1 MTTTT
6 NTTTAKRRAPRAET
20 RHVAAMLARASAAD
34 LVAGRDWY
42 SRAERFASE
51 LAHRHGVSFL
61 QAVGVIAAL
70 SPNNRWAR
78 NCADADAVCAA
89 WAAGLPPEAVT
100 VCTYGVNL
108 AKACQILRLPA
119 PTQESIAAILLGQ
132 TGRKVQAFFLSITG
146 RHDAVCVDGH
156 AYAVWRGQR
165 VPTTKTPK
173 LGARLYETIS
183 RAYTLVAARSAE
195 LCGEELTPA
204 QVQAV
209 TWVTYRRQLL
219 GLIDQD

>member
-1 MTTTT
+1 MATTP
-6 NTTTAKRRAPRAET
+6 KRRAPRAET
-20 RHVAAMLARASAAD
+20 RHIAAMLASANAYD
-34 LVAGRDWY
+34 VAAGREWY
-42 SRAERFASE
+42 ARAQRFASE
-51 LAHRHGVSFL
+51 LASRHGVTFL

-78 NCADADAVCAA
+78 NCADADAVCDA
-89 WAAGLPPEAVT
+89 WATGQPLEAVK

-108 AKACQILRLPA
+108 AKAGQILRLPA
-119 PTQESIAAILLGQ
+119 PTQESIAAILLGKE
-132 TGRKVQAFFLSITG
+132 GRKVEAFFLSITG
-146 RHDAVCVDGH
+146 RQDAVCVDGH
-156 AYAVWRGQR
+156 AYAIWRGQR

-173 LGARLYETIS
+173 IGARLYGTIS
-183 RAYTLVAARSAE
+183 RAYALVAARSAD
-195 LCGEELTPA
+195 LCGVELTAA